1 MAKHC
6 SRCNKRIQGYW
17 RHERSGDDRGVL
29 CPECYQEL
37 VTMPYGLG
45 ESLED
50 VQGWKWCGSR
60 DRTGRNDEQDVS
72 EHPGPDGA
80 LRVIV
85 RTTERRWLT

>member
-1 MAKHC
+1 MEKNY
-6 SRCNKRIQGYW
+6 SRRNRSVQGYW
-17 RHERSGDDRGVL
+17 RHERNGNDSGVL

-45 ESLED
+45 GSLDD
-50 VQGWKWCGSR
+50 VQGGKCCSSR
-60 DRTGRNDEQDVS
+60 NRTGRDDEQDVS
-72 EHPGPDGA
+72 EHPAPDGA